1 MTAAQSLLVSHVL
14 NTFEEYWPG
23 ILYKA
28 LSMDLADVFLMMT
41 LGLLVFEEEYHRGEE
56 PLFSHPML
64 SGFLH

>member
-1 MTAAQSLLVSHVL
+1 
-14 NTFEEYWPG
+14 
-23 ILYKA
+23 
-28 LSMDLADVFLMMT
+28 MDLADVFLMMT